1 MKKKIALTL
10 LIVVILLGIGGV
22 YAYFA
27 TNAFKTDKELFFSYM
42 TSDWLSDLKD
52 ENLKEYIKKQEN
64 NAYTNKGS
72 IALEVQDDGSISD
85 ETLQMIKNSKITF
98 EGKTDNSKKI
108 AEQTLTMELAQGINI
123 PVKVRRDGETLGIQS
138 NLLNTKFIA
147 VRNENLK
154 NLLERLGADAEDVP
168 DKIDFEESTFT
179 ESEIKKLKEKYFSIL
194 DENLDEELFSKE
206 KENDQ
211 TIIKLSMTEEKAKDV
226 LIKIFQTIRDDE
238 ILLKKFSGVIDRG
251 DLKPQL
257 DHLVDELK
265 DIEPDEKTTFE
276 MKLSIK
282 SKKVEKVEMNI
293 KEGENITAN
302 ILIENSQNKLSIK
315 AYDEGDSILELQ
327 IEKETN
333 ENDVAYKIDIKTD
346 LDTELADQEKA
357 EIHLTVQYKN
367 LATLDN
373 VEENYELK
381 LSTQDYD
388 ESNTDLKLNYTNV
401 KQFSSNI
408 KVEGINS
415 ENSITLN
422 DATDDEIDELLITI
436 YKNLG
441 LY

>member
-10 LIVVILLGIGGV
+10 LIVVILLGIGSV

-52 ENLKEYIKKQEN
+52 ENLKEYIKKQDN

-238 ILLKKFSGVIDRG
+238 ILLKKFSGVIDED
-251 DLKPQL
+251 DLKQQI
-257 DHLVDELK
+257 DDLVDELK

-415 ENSITLN
+415 ENAITLN

>member
-179 ESEIKKLKEKYFSIL
+179 ESEIKELKEKYFSIL

-238 ILLKKFSGVIDRG
+238 TLLKKFSGVIDRD
-251 DLKPQL
+251 DLKQQI
-257 DHLVDELK
+257 DDLVDELK

-282 SKKVEKVEMNI
+282 SKKVKKVEMNI

-415 ENSITLN
+415 ENAITLN
-422 DATDDEIDELLITI
+422 DATDNEIDELLITI

>member
-27 TNAFKTDKELFFSYM
+27 TNAFKIDKELFFSYM

-179 ESEIKKLKEKYFSIL
+179 ESEIKELKEKYFSIL

-238 ILLKKFSGVIDRG
+238 TLLKKFSGVIDRD
-251 DLKPQL
+251 DLKQQI
-257 DHLVDELK
+257 DDLVDELK

-415 ENSITLN
+415 ENAITLN
-422 DATDDEIDELLITI
+422 DATDNEIDELLITI

>member
-10 LIVVILLGIGGV
+10 LIVVILLGIGSV

-179 ESEIKKLKEKYFSIL
+179 ESEIKELKEKYFSIL

-238 ILLKKFSGVIDRG
+238 TLLKKFSGVIDRD
-251 DLKPQL
+251 DLKQQI
-257 DHLVDELK
+257 DDLVDELK

-415 ENSITLN
+415 ENAITLN

>member
-1 MKKKIALTL
+1 MKKKIVLTL

-27 TNAFKTDKELFFSYM
+27 TNAFKTDKELFFAYM

-85 ETLQMIKNSKITF
+85 ETLQMIKNSKVTF

-168 DKIDFEESTFT
+168 DKIDFAESTFT
-179 ESEIKKLKEKYFSIL
+179 ESEIKELKEKYFSIL

-211 TIIKLSMTEEKAKDV
+211 TTIKLSMTEEKAKDV

-238 ILLKKFSGVIDRG
+238 TLLKKFSGVIDKD
-251 DLKPQL
+251 DLKQQI
-257 DHLVDELK
+257 DDLVDELK

-276 MKLSIK
+276 MKISVK
-282 SKKVEKVEMNI
+282 SKKVEKIEMNI
-293 KEGENITAN
+293 KEDEDITAN
-302 ILIENSQNKLSIK
+302 ILIENSENKVSIK
-315 AYDEGDSILELQ
+315 VYDEGDSILELQ

-333 ENDVAYKIDIKTD
+333 GNDVTYKIDVKTD

-381 LSTQDYD
+381 LSTQDYY

-408 KVEGINS
+408 EIEGING
-415 ENSITLN
+415 ENAITLN

>member
-27 TNAFKTDKELFFSYM
+27 TNVFKTDKELFFSYM

-72 IALEVQDDGSISD
+72 IALEVQDEGSISD

-238 ILLKKFSGVIDRG
+238 ILLKKFSGVIDKD
-251 DLKPQL
+251 DLKQQI
-257 DHLVDELK
+257 DDLVDELK

-276 MKLSIK
+276 MKISVK
-282 SKKVEKVEMNI
+282 SKKVEKIEMNI
-293 KEGENITAN
+293 KEDENITAN
-302 ILIENSQNKLSIK
+302 ILIENSENKVSIK
-315 AYDEGDSILELQ
+315 VYDEGDSILELQ

>member
-179 ESEIKKLKEKYFSIL
+179 ESEIKELKEKYFSIL

-211 TIIKLSMTEEKAKDV
+211 TIIKLSMTEENAKDV

-238 ILLKKFSGVIDRG
+238 TLLKKFSGVIDKD
-251 DLKPQL
+251 DLKQQI
-257 DHLVDELK
+257 DDLVDELK

-276 MKLSIK
+276 MKISVK
-282 SKKVEKVEMNI
+282 SKKVEKIEMNI
-293 KEGENITAN
+293 KEDENITAN

-333 ENDVAYKIDIKTD
+333 ENDATYKIDIKTD

-381 LSTQDYD
+381 LSTQDYY

-408 KVEGINS
+408 EIEGING
-415 ENSITLN
+415 ENAITLN

>member
-179 ESEIKKLKEKYFSIL
+179 ESEIKELKEKYFSIL

-238 ILLKKFSGVIDRG
+238 TLLKKFSGVIDKD
-251 DLKPQL
+251 DLKQQI
-257 DHLVDELK
+257 DDLVDELK

-333 ENDVAYKIDIKTD
+333 ENDVVYKIDIKTD

-415 ENSITLN
+415 ENAITLN

>member
-179 ESEIKKLKEKYFSIL
+179 ESEIKELKEKYFSIL

-238 ILLKKFSGVIDRG
+238 TLLKKFSGVIDRD
-251 DLKPQL
+251 DLKQQI
-257 DHLVDELK
+257 DDLVDELK

>member
-10 LIVVILLGIGGV
+10 LIVVILLGIGSV

-179 ESEIKKLKEKYFSIL
+179 ESEIKELKEKYFSIL

-238 ILLKKFSGVIDRG
+238 TLLKKFSGVIDRD
-251 DLKPQL
+251 DLKQQI
-257 DHLVDELK
+257 DDLVDELK

-388 ESNTDLKLNYTNV
+388 ESNADLKLNYTNV

-415 ENSITLN
+415 ENAITLN

>member
-179 ESEIKKLKEKYFSIL
+179 ESEIKELKEKYFSIL

-238 ILLKKFSGVIDRG
+238 TLLKKFSGVIDKD
-251 DLKPQL
+251 DLKQQI
-257 DHLVDELK
+257 DDLVDELK

-276 MKLSIK
+276 MKISVK
-282 SKKVEKVEMNI
+282 SKKVEKIEMNI
-293 KEGENITAN
+293 KEDENITAN

-333 ENDVAYKIDIKTD
+333 ENDVTYKIDIKTD

-381 LSTQDYD
+381 LSTQDYY

-401 KQFSSNI
+401 KQFNSKI
-408 KVEGINS
+408 EIEGINS
-415 ENSITLN
+415 ENAITLN

>member
-27 TNAFKTDKELFFSYM
+27 TNVFKTDKELFFSYM

-72 IALEVQDDGSISD
+72 IALEVQDEGSISD

-238 ILLKKFSGVIDRG
+238 TLLKKFSGVIDRD
-251 DLKPQL
+251 DLKQQI
-257 DHLVDELK
+257 DDLVDELK

>member
-10 LIVVILLGIGGV
+10 LIVVILLGIGSV

-108 AEQTLTMELAQGINI
+108 AEQTLIMELAQGINI

-179 ESEIKKLKEKYFSIL
+179 ESEIKELKEKYFSIL

-238 ILLKKFSGVIDRG
+238 TLLKKFSGVIDRD
-251 DLKPQL
+251 DLKQQI
-257 DHLVDELK
+257 DDLVDELK

-333 ENDVAYKIDIKTD
+333 ENDVVYKIDIKTD

-415 ENSITLN
+415 ENAITLN

>member
-108 AEQTLTMELAQGINI
+108 AEQTRTMELAQGINI

-179 ESEIKKLKEKYFSIL
+179 ESEIKELKEKYFSIL

-238 ILLKKFSGVIDRG
+238 TLLKKFSGVIDRD
-251 DLKPQL
+251 DLKQQI
-257 DHLVDELK
+257 DDLVDELK

>member
-10 LIVVILLGIGGV
+10 LIVVILLGIGGL

-179 ESEIKKLKEKYFSIL
+179 ESEIKELKEKYFSIL

-238 ILLKKFSGVIDRG
+238 TLLKKFSGVIDKD
-251 DLKPQL
+251 DLKQQI
-257 DHLVDELK
+257 DDLVDELK

-357 EIHLTVQYKN
+357 GIHLTVQYKN

-388 ESNTDLKLNYTNV
+388 ESNTDFKLNYTNV

-408 KVEGINS
+408 KVEEINS
-415 ENSITLN
+415 ENAITLN

>member
-1 MKKKIALTL
+1 
-10 LIVVILLGIGGV
+10 
-22 YAYFA
+22 
-27 TNAFKTDKELFFSYM
+27 
-42 TSDWLSDLKD
+42 
-52 ENLKEYIKKQEN
+52 
-64 NAYTNKGS
+64 
-72 IALEVQDDGSISD
+72 
-85 ETLQMIKNSKITF
+85 
-98 EGKTDNSKKI
+98 
-108 AEQTLTMELAQGINI
+108 MELAQGINI

-238 ILLKKFSGVIDRG
+238 TLLKKFSGVIDRD
-251 DLKPQL
+251 DLKQQI
-257 DHLVDELK
+257 DDLVDELK

>member
-27 TNAFKTDKELFFSYM
+27 TNVFKTDKELFFSYM

-72 IALEVQDDGSISD
+72 IALEVQDEGSISD

-238 ILLKKFSGVIDRG
+238 ILLKKFSGVIDRD
-251 DLKPQL
+251 DLKQQI
-257 DHLVDELK
+257 DDLVDELK

>member
-179 ESEIKKLKEKYFSIL
+179 ESEIKELKEKYFSIL

-211 TIIKLSMTEEKAKDV
+211 
-226 LIKIFQTIRDDE
+226 
-238 ILLKKFSGVIDRG
+238 
-251 DLKPQL
+251 
-257 DHLVDELK
+257 
-265 DIEPDEKTTFE
+265 
-276 MKLSIK
+276 
-282 SKKVEKVEMNI
+282 
-293 KEGENITAN
+293 
-302 ILIENSQNKLSIK
+302 
-315 AYDEGDSILELQ
+315 
-327 IEKETN
+327 
-333 ENDVAYKIDIKTD
+333 
-346 LDTELADQEKA
+346 
-357 EIHLTVQYKN
+357 
-367 LATLDN
+367 
-373 VEENYELK
+373 
-381 LSTQDYD
+381 
-388 ESNTDLKLNYTNV
+388 
-401 KQFSSNI
+401 
-408 KVEGINS
+408 
-415 ENSITLN
+415 
-422 DATDDEIDELLITI
+422 
-436 YKNLG
+436 
-441 LY
+441 

>member
-147 VRNENLK
+147 VRNKNLK

-179 ESEIKKLKEKYFSIL
+179 ESEIKELKEKYFSIL

-238 ILLKKFSGVIDRG
+238 TLLKKFSGVIDRD
-251 DLKPQL
+251 DLKQQI
-257 DHLVDELK
+257 DDLVDELK

-415 ENSITLN
+415 ENAITLN
-422 DATDDEIDELLITI
+422 DATDNEIDELLITI

>member
-1 MKKKIALTL
+1 MKKKIALAL

-27 TNAFKTDKELFFSYM
+27 TSAFKTGKELFFSYM
-42 TSDWLSDLKD
+42 TSDLLSNLKD

-179 ESEIKKLKEKYFSIL
+179 ESEIKELKEKYFSIL

-206 KENDQ
+206 KANDQ
-211 TIIKLSMTEEKAKDV
+211 TTIKLSMTEEKAKDV

-238 ILLKKFSGVIDRG
+238 TLLKKFSGVIDRD
-251 DLKPQL
+251 DLKQQI
-257 DHLVDELK
+257 DDLVDELK

-381 LSTQDYD
+381 LSTQDYY

-401 KQFSSNI
+401 KQFNSKI
-408 KVEGINS
+408 EIEGINS
-415 ENSITLN
+415 ENAITLN

>member
-179 ESEIKKLKEKYFSIL
+179 ESEIKELKEKYFSIL

-206 KENDQ
+206 KENDK

-238 ILLKKFSGVIDRG
+238 TLLKKFSGVIDKD
-251 DLKPQL
+251 DLKQQI
-257 DHLVDELK
+257 DDLVDELK

-276 MKLSIK
+276 MKISVK
-282 SKKVEKVEMNI
+282 SKKVEKIEMNI
-293 KEGENITAN
+293 KEDENITAN

-333 ENDVAYKIDIKTD
+333 ENDVTYKIDIKTD

-381 LSTQDYD
+381 LSTQDYY

-401 KQFSSNI
+401 KQFNSKI
-408 KVEGINS
+408 EIEGINS
-415 ENSITLN
+415 ENAITLN

>member
-1 MKKKIALTL
+1 MKKKIALVL

-27 TNAFKTDKELFFSYM
+27 TSAFKTDKELFFSYM
-42 TSDWLSDLKD
+42 TSDLLSNLKD

-72 IALEVQDDGSISD
+72 IALEVQDDGSISN
-85 ETLQMIKNSKITF
+85 ETLQMIKNSKVTF

-179 ESEIKKLKEKYFSIL
+179 ESEIKELKEKYFSIL

-238 ILLKKFSGVIDRG
+238 TLLKKFSGVIDRD
-251 DLKPQL
+251 DLKQQI
-257 DHLVDELK
+257 DDLVDELK

-415 ENSITLN
+415 ENATTLN

>member
-1 MKKKIALTL
+1 MPVVGKIVTL
-10 LIVVILLGIGGV
+10 LNGKFL
-22 YAYFA
+22 
-27 TNAFKTDKELFFSYM
+27 DR
-42 TSDWLSDLKD
+42 DDLKQQ
-52 ENLKEYIKKQEN
+52 I
-64 NAYTNKGS
+64 
-72 IALEVQDDGSISD
+72 DD
-85 ETLQMIKNSKITF
+85 
-98 EGKTDNSKKI
+98 
-108 AEQTLTMELAQGINI
+108 
-123 PVKVRRDGETLGIQS
+123 
-138 NLLNTKFIA
+138 
-147 VRNENLK
+147 
-154 NLLERLGADAEDVP
+154 
-168 DKIDFEESTFT
+168 
-179 ESEIKKLKEKYFSIL
+179 
-194 DENLDEELFSKE
+194 
-206 KENDQ
+206 
-211 TIIKLSMTEEKAKDV
+211 
-226 LIKIFQTIRDDE
+226 
-238 ILLKKFSGVIDRG
+238 
-251 DLKPQL
+251 
-257 DHLVDELK
+257 LVDELK
-265 DIEPDEKTTFE
+265 DIEPDEKITFE

-302 ILIENSQNKLSIK
+302 ILIENSQNKLQIK
-315 AYDEGDSILELQ
+315 AYVEGDSILELQ

-415 ENSITLN
+415 ENAITLN

>member
-10 LIVVILLGIGGV
+10 LVVILLGIGGV

-179 ESEIKKLKEKYFSIL
+179 ESEIKELKEKYFSIL

-238 ILLKKFSGVIDRG
+238 TLLKKFSGVIDRD
-251 DLKPQL
+251 DLKQQI
-257 DHLVDELK
+257 DDLVDELK

>member
-10 LIVVILLGIGGV
+10 LIVVILLGIGSV

-52 ENLKEYIKKQEN
+52 ENLKEYIKKQDN

-168 DKIDFEESTFT
+168 DKKDFEESTFT
-179 ESEIKKLKEKYFSIL
+179 ESEIKELKEKYFSIL

-238 ILLKKFSGVIDRG
+238 TLLKKFSGVIDRD
-251 DLKPQL
+251 DLKQQI
-257 DHLVDELK
+257 DDLVDELK
-265 DIEPDEKTTFE
+265 DIEPDEKITFE

-415 ENSITLN
+415 ENAITLN

>member
-27 TNAFKTDKELFFSYM
+27 TNVFKTDKELFFSYM

-72 IALEVQDDGSISD
+72 IALEVQDEGSISD

-179 ESEIKKLKEKYFSIL
+179 ESEIKELKEKYFSIL

-238 ILLKKFSGVIDRG
+238 TLLKKFSGVIDRD
-251 DLKPQL
+251 DLKQQI
-257 DHLVDELK
+257 DDLVDELK

-357 EIHLTVQYKN
+357 GIHLTVQYKN

-388 ESNTDLKLNYTNV
+388 ESNTDFKLNYTNV

-415 ENSITLN
+415 ENAITLN

>member
-179 ESEIKKLKEKYFSIL
+179 ESEIKELKEKYFSIL

-238 ILLKKFSGVIDRG
+238 TLLKKFSGVIDRD
-251 DLKPQL
+251 DLKQQI
-257 DHLVDELK
+257 DDLVDKLK

-415 ENSITLN
+415 ENAITLN

>member
-10 LIVVILLGIGGV
+10 LIVVILLGIGSV

-179 ESEIKKLKEKYFSIL
+179 ESEIKELKEKYFSIL

-238 ILLKKFSGVIDRG
+238 TLLKKFSGVIDKD
-251 DLKPQL
+251 DLKQQI
-257 DHLVDELK
+257 DDLVDELK

-333 ENDVAYKIDIKTD
+333 ENDVVYKIDIKTD

-415 ENSITLN
+415 ENAITLN

>member
-27 TNAFKTDKELFFSYM
+27 TNAFKTDKELFLSYM

-179 ESEIKKLKEKYFSIL
+179 ESEIKELKEKYFSIL

-238 ILLKKFSGVIDRG
+238 TLLKKFSGVIDKD
-251 DLKPQL
+251 DLKQQI
-257 DHLVDELK
+257 DDLVDELK

-276 MKLSIK
+276 MKISVK
-282 SKKVEKVEMNI
+282 SKKVEKIEMNI
-293 KEGENITAN
+293 KEDENITAN

-333 ENDVAYKIDIKTD
+333 ENDATYKIDIKTD

-381 LSTQDYD
+381 LSTQDYY

-408 KVEGINS
+408 EIEGING
-415 ENSITLN
+415 ENAITLN

>member
-1 MKKKIALTL
+1 
-10 LIVVILLGIGGV
+10 
-22 YAYFA
+22 
-27 TNAFKTDKELFFSYM
+27 M

-238 ILLKKFSGVIDRG
+238 ILLKKFSGVIDRD
-251 DLKPQL
+251 DLKQQI
-257 DHLVDELK
+257 DDLVDELK

>member
-27 TNAFKTDKELFFSYM
+27 TNVFKTDKELFFSYM

-72 IALEVQDDGSISD
+72 IALEVQDEGSISD

-179 ESEIKKLKEKYFSIL
+179 DSEIKKLKEKYFSIL

-238 ILLKKFSGVIDRG
+238 ILLKKFSGVIDRD
-251 DLKPQL
+251 DLKQQI
-257 DHLVDELK
+257 DDLVDELK

-302 ILIENSQNKLSIK
+302 ILIENNQNKLSIK

-357 EIHLTVQYKN
+357 GIHLTVQYKN

-388 ESNTDLKLNYTNV
+388 ESNTDFKLNYTNV

-415 ENSITLN
+415 ENAITLN

>member
-10 LIVVILLGIGGV
+10 LIVVILLGIGSV

-179 ESEIKKLKEKYFSIL
+179 ESEIKELKEKYFSIL

-238 ILLKKFSGVIDRG
+238 TLLKKFSGVIDRD
-251 DLKPQL
+251 DLKQQI
-257 DHLVDELK
+257 DDLVDELK

-302 ILIENSQNKLSIK
+302 ILIEKSQNKLSIK

-415 ENSITLN
+415 ENAITLN

>member
-27 TNAFKTDKELFFSYM
+27 TNAFKTDKELFFAYM

-85 ETLQMIKNSKITF
+85 ETLQMIKNNKVTF

-154 NLLERLGADAEDVP
+154 SLLERLGADAEDVP

-179 ESEIKKLKEKYFSIL
+179 ESEIKELKEKYFSIL

-238 ILLKKFSGVIDRG
+238 ILLKKFSGVIDRD
-251 DLKPQL
+251 DLKQQI
-257 DHLVDELK
+257 DDLVDELK

>member
-27 TNAFKTDKELFFSYM
+27 TNVFKTDKELFFSYM

-72 IALEVQDDGSISD
+72 IALEVQDEGSISD

-179 ESEIKKLKEKYFSIL
+179 ESEIKELKEKYFSIL

-238 ILLKKFSGVIDRG
+238 TLLKKFSGVIDKD
-251 DLKPQL
+251 DLKQQI
-257 DHLVDELK
+257 DDLVDELK

-357 EIHLTVQYKN
+357 GIHLTVQYKN

-388 ESNTDLKLNYTNV
+388 ESNTDFKLNYTNV

-415 ENSITLN
+415 ENAITLN

>member
-179 ESEIKKLKEKYFSIL
+179 ESEIKELKEKYFSIL

-238 ILLKKFSGVIDRG
+238 TLLKKFSGVIDRD
-251 DLKPQL
+251 DLKQQI
-257 DHLVDELK
+257 DDLVDELK

-388 ESNTDLKLNYTNV
+388 ESNTDFKLNYTNV

>member
-1 MKKKIALTL
+1 
-10 LIVVILLGIGGV
+10 
-22 YAYFA
+22 
-27 TNAFKTDKELFFSYM
+27 
-42 TSDWLSDLKD
+42 
-52 ENLKEYIKKQEN
+52 
-64 NAYTNKGS
+64 
-72 IALEVQDDGSISD
+72 
-85 ETLQMIKNSKITF
+85 
-98 EGKTDNSKKI
+98 
-108 AEQTLTMELAQGINI
+108 MELAQGINI
-123 PVKVRRDGETLGIQS
+123 PVKVRRAGETLGIQS

-179 ESEIKKLKEKYFSIL
+179 ESEIKELKEKYFSIL

-206 KENDQ
+206 KANDQ
-211 TIIKLSMTEEKAKDV
+211 TTIKLSMTEEKAKDV

-238 ILLKKFSGVIDRG
+238 TLLKKFSGVIDKD
-251 DLKPQL
+251 DLKQQI
-257 DHLVDELK
+257 DDLVDELK

-276 MKLSIK
+276 MKISVK
-282 SKKVEKVEMNI
+282 SKKVEKIEMNI
-293 KEGENITAN
+293 KEDENITAN

-333 ENDVAYKIDIKTD
+333 ENDVTYKIDIKTD
-346 LDTELADQEKA
+346 LDTELADQKKA

-381 LSTQDYD
+381 LSTQDYY

-401 KQFSSNI
+401 KQFNSKI
-408 KVEGINS
+408 EIEGINS
-415 ENSITLN
+415 ENAITLN

>member
-238 ILLKKFSGVIDRG
+238 ILLKKFSGVIDKD
-251 DLKPQL
+251 DLKQQI
-257 DHLVDELK
+257 DDLVDELK

-276 MKLSIK
+276 MKISVK
-282 SKKVEKVEMNI
+282 SKKVEKIEMNI
-293 KEGENITAN
+293 KEDENITAN
-302 ILIENSQNKLSIK
+302 ILIENSENKVSIK
-315 AYDEGDSILELQ
+315 VYDEGDSILELQ

-333 ENDVAYKIDIKTD
+333 GNDVTYKIDVKTD

-381 LSTQDYD
+381 LSTQDYY

-408 KVEGINS
+408 EIEGING
-415 ENSITLN
+415 ENAITLN

>member
-10 LIVVILLGIGGV
+10 LIVVILLGIGSV

-52 ENLKEYIKKQEN
+52 ENLKEYIKKQDN

-179 ESEIKKLKEKYFSIL
+179 QSEIKELKEKYFSIL

-238 ILLKKFSGVIDRG
+238 TLLKKFSGVIDRD
-251 DLKPQL
+251 DLKQQI
-257 DHLVDELK
+257 DDLVDELK
-265 DIEPDEKTTFE
+265 DIEPDEKITFE

-333 ENDVAYKIDIKTD
+333 ENDVVYKIDIKTD

-415 ENSITLN
+415 ENAITLN

>member
-1 MKKKIALTL
+1 
-10 LIVVILLGIGGV
+10 
-22 YAYFA
+22 
-27 TNAFKTDKELFFSYM
+27 
-42 TSDWLSDLKD
+42 
-52 ENLKEYIKKQEN
+52 
-64 NAYTNKGS
+64 
-72 IALEVQDDGSISD
+72 
-85 ETLQMIKNSKITF
+85 
-98 EGKTDNSKKI
+98 
-108 AEQTLTMELAQGINI
+108 MELAQGINI

-179 ESEIKKLKEKYFSIL
+179 ESEIKELKEKYFSIL

-238 ILLKKFSGVIDRG
+238 TLLKKFSGVIDKD
-251 DLKPQL
+251 DLKQQI
-257 DHLVDELK
+257 DDLVDELK

-276 MKLSIK
+276 MKISVK
-282 SKKVEKVEMNI
+282 SKKVEKIEMNI
-293 KEGENITAN
+293 KEDENITAN

-333 ENDVAYKIDIKTD
+333 ENDATYKIDIKTD

-381 LSTQDYD
+381 LSTQDYY

-408 KVEGINS
+408 EIEGING
-415 ENSITLN
+415 ENAITLN